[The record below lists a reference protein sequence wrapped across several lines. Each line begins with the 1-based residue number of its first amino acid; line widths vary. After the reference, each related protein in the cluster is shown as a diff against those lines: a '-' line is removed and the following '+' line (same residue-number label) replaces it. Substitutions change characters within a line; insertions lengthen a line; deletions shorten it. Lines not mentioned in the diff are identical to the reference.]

1 MKLYEKFNFLTCIIL
16 FYSYSLSVGAKEKV
30 IIIADEISVSNQG
43 VKLIATGNV
52 KIQYGDYQLNTTEL
66 TYDKEK
72 NLLSAN
78 HPIELK
84 NKNVFKIIASS
95 AEISDDFKKII
106 ASHASALIE
115 KTFYVRSQK
124 MVRFK
129 NGQSSFYSSIGTT
142 CEVCP
147 SSPVPMWQ
155 IKSEMIRHDSKK
167 HQLHFKNARMEFLGL
182 PVFYTPYLRIPEPGV
197 KRATGL
203 LTPKIL
209 TSDLLGVG
217 LKQPFYLNLSRSSD
231 VTFSLLKTSKT
242 EKKLKPQL
250 NFKLSDKDLLVVDS
264 IAKYYSINIDSGEIN
279 WSKNSTYPFNSE
291 IKKYKDKFFVVD
303 YKNTLRC
310 YYVDDGSECWNL
322 QTEDSF
328 TISNSKF
335 SLIIIEDM
343 VIFNNSIGDIT
354 AVDIETGM
362 ITWQL
367 PTQSSSIINETY
379 NFKISKLVS
388 DNKSIYF
395 SNNKN
400 EFYSIDVKTGV
411 TNWINDI
418 NSNLTPI
425 IIGNLLF
432 TVSNNGYLYVI
443 EKDKGN
449 IIRITD
455 LYINYKIKKRKNIN
469 PVGFAIG
476 NSKLFLT
483 NTDGNMIFVD
493 LRLGNI
499 TGIEKVTGNLTSKP
513 FIFNQ
518 NLFVIRNGSIVQYN

>member
-1 MKLYEKFNFLTCIIL
+1 MNRLAVLILSFFLVNNCSFNENSGIWKDKQKALEDQKNI
-16 FYSYSLSVGAKEKV
+16 EKV
-30 IIIADEISVSNQG
+30 FLDKELVTSEFNQELEIDLANIKTNNKIIDNKNNFGSQNYEGLFNKVGNYKFS
-43 VKLIATGNV
+43 KLENV
-52 KIQYGDYQLNTTEL
+52 NQLNFKPIFL
-66 TYDKEK
+66 DNGLIFFDKK
-72 NLLSAN
+72 GS
-78 HPIELK
+78 
-84 NKNVFKIIASS
+84 IIRF
-95 AEISDDFKKII
+95 DN
-106 ASHASALIE
+106 
-115 KTFYVRSQK
+115 SQK
-124 MVRFK
+124 ILWKK
-129 NGQSSFYSSIGTT
+129 NY
-142 CEVCP
+142 
-147 SSPVPMWQ
+147 
-155 IKSEMIRHDSKK
+155 
-167 HQLHFKNARMEFLGL
+167 
-182 PVFYTPYLRIPEPGV
+182 Y
-197 KRATGL
+197 
-203 LTPKIL
+203 
-209 TSDLLGVG
+209 
-217 LKQPFYLNLSRSSD
+217 
-231 VTFSLLKTSKT
+231 SKT

-279 WSKNSTYPFNSE
+279 WSKNNTYPFNSE
-291 IKKYKDKFFVVD
+291 IKKYKDKFFAVD

-455 LYINYKIKKRKNIN
+455 LYINYKVKKRKNIN